1 MMTIILIVSIIA
13 ALKNGNYDM
22 IPVYLALKQGKKRF
36 GSSCPHTKVRNGK
49 CLNCFRKVID
59 NVHR

>member
-22 IPVYLALKQGKKRF
+22 IPVYLALIFLLEK
-36 GSSCPHTKVRNGK
+36 
-49 CLNCFRKVID
+49 D
-59 NVHR
+59 

>member
-1 MMTIILIVSIIA
+1 MLTEQD
-13 ALKNGNYDM
+13 KKEYE
-22 IPVYLALKQGKKRF
+22 LALKQGKKRF